1 MIVIDEYEQLSED
14 WFKERLGNPGAS
26 NFGKIISNAKGQPSK
41 QATDYMYEL
50 AAEML
55 SGFSQESHTSEW
67 MLRGNVLEQEA
78 RDFFEF
84 RMDMT
89 ISQCALIYPD
99 EKKMYHCSPDGL
111 TEDGGGL
118 EIKCPKPKTH
128 IKYLLDD
135 KFPKAEY
142 NAQVQGSLMVSGLSH
157 WYFMSYCPGLNPF
170 IKRITPDADYIA
182 KLKTELDKFCANLA
196 ATIMKL
202 K

>member
-1 MIVIDEYEQLSED
+1 
-14 WFKERLGNPGAS
+14 
-26 NFGKIISNAKGQPSK
+26 
-41 QATDYMYEL
+41 
-50 AAEML
+50 
-55 SGFSQESHTSEW
+55 

-84 RMDMT
+84 RMDL
-89 ISQCALIYPD
+89 SVKQVALIYPN
-99 EKKMYHCSPDGL
+99 EQKKYHCSPDGL
-111 TEDGGGL
+111 TDDKGGL

-142 NAQVQGSLMVSGLSH
+142 NAQVQGSLMVTGLSH

-170 IKRITPDADYIA
+170 IKRITPDADYMA
-182 KLKTELDKFCANLA
+182 KLKTELDRFCAELA
-196 ATIMKL
+196 KTIARL